1 MISVQRDLMHM
12 GARRRRICD
21 YCGNLTEKEYTDE
34 EWEAVGHECEDCIDT
49 ELVDGTIS
57 C

>member
-1 MISVQRDLMHM
+1 M